1 MMLTLDPIVSVNVN
15 VAESLA
21 SSSVFDVGLILG
33 TSSVISASDRV
44 KSVASLEEMLD
55 LGFEDDDDEYI
66 AAEAYFGVSPA
77 PASLLVGRISTG
89 ETPVQALSAVLDKTR
104 SFYGVYVCSITD
116 EQALALAA
124 ALDALNRY
132 SLFYEV
138 SGTVATVTGS
148 SALLASMKATGTHRA
163 LGTYL
168 TSGESASAVMGLAM
182 GLTRAHATDSFA
194 LCYKAVTPLTPTA
207 ITQSEVNSIKA
218 LNGNVYVTRGYTRTL
233 LECGSVAS
241 GLRYD
246 EVLYLDQIASELQ
259 EACLGVITDRSVRLP
274 QNDTATT
281 VFFNAISGVL
291 VGYTRRGILGTA
303 EWRGAPIRDVQT
315 GDMIDNGFLL
325 WADSYDDQSEADRAA
340 HKAVPIHIILC
351 LTGSVESI
359 VLTVNVQE

>member
-1 MMLTLDPIVSVNVN
+1 MLTLDPIVSVNVN
-15 VAESLA
+15 VSEALQ

-33 TSSVISASDRV
+33 SSSVISASDRV
-44 KSVASLEEMLD
+44 KSVSSLAEMLD

-77 PASLLVGRISTG
+77 PVSLLVGRINTS

-132 SLFYEV
+132 CLFYEV
-138 SGTVATVTGS
+138 SGTVATVTGA

-163 LGTYL
+163 IGTYL
-168 TSGESASAVMGLAM
+168 TTGELASAVMGLAM
-182 GLTRAHATDSFA
+182 GLTRAHAADSFA
-194 LCYKAVTPLTPTA
+194 LCYKPVASLTPTA
-207 ITQSEVNSIKA
+207 ITQAEVNSIKA

-233 LECGSVAS
+233 FENGAVAS
-241 GLRYD
+241 GMRFD

-259 EACLGVITDRSVRLP
+259 EACLEVITDRSVRLP

-291 VGYTRRGILGTA
+291 AGYTRRGILGTA
-303 EWRGAPIRDVQT
+303 TWRGAPVGNVRT
-315 GDMIDNGFLL
+315 GDMVDNGFLL